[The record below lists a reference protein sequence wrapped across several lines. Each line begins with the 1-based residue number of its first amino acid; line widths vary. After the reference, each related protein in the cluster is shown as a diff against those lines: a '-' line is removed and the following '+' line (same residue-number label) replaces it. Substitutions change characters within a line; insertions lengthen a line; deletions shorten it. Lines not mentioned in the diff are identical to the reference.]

1 MEQLIPGM
9 EIGTATLENYWTVFD
24 SDTEIRLLDTDT
36 RVMKDTYANG
46 HRALLRRAKNWH
58 E

>member
-9 EIGTATLENYWTVFD
+9 EIGTATLENYWIVFD

-46 HRALLRRAKNWH
+46 HKSIVKESQKLA
-58 E
+58 